1 VEKEL
6 EKLIDQHG
14 IAGVL
19 QTLVDICEVRAEH
32 ARNEKVA
39 ERWSAIA
46 SKIAELE
53 DIDDLQ

>member
-6 EKLIDQHG
+6 ESLVDQHG

-19 QTLVDICEVRAEH
+19 QALVDICEDRAEH

-46 SKIAELE
+46 SKLGELE